1 MKAVRNPIKLRHG
14 VGKHLGGEGDLSAR
28 FASDF
33 FPLNNDDEVYYLVV
47 PYDTSRRDHFQ
58 TQLLTG
64 DAAEK
69 LYAIREL
76 SIFDDETA
84 MQAIEKA
91 AECREA
97 TEVFHFDKSSRE
109 VVAWTAADVRAAAK
123 AELRKSP

>member
-91 AECREA
+91 AECRNAGRLPRSSILTRVRE
-97 TEVFHFDKSSRE
+97 KS
-109 VVAWTAADVRAAAK
+109 
-123 AELRKSP
+123 